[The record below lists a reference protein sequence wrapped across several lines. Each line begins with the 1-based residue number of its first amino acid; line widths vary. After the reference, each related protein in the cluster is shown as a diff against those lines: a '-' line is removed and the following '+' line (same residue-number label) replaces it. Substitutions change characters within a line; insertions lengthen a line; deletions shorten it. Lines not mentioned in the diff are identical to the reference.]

1 MAGASDAMAPAPASP
16 ALPADL
22 GKRAAAGVVMAAL
35 AALVIYLGGW
45 FFLAVMTVILVL
57 MALEWAKLTMRASQR
72 RYSVIGVVLL
82 PLLLMV
88 LVHLAISRAATPT
101 LALAGGAVGAI
112 LLLASALLIRR
123 IGGWSERLWAVA
135 GIVYL
140 GVPAV
145 AFLALR
151 DLTNGLELVLWLVL
165 IVVATDV
172 CAYLVGR
179 TLGGPKLA
187 PRISPGKTWS
197 GLAGGVLGA
206 AVLGGAA
213 AGLAG
218 WGLAQGALFAG
229 LLAVIAQLGDLFESF
244 VKRRAGVK
252 DSGHLIPG
260 HGGVLDRLDGYLFAG
275 PALAVLV
282 ALDQAL

>member
-1 MAGASDAMAPAPASP
+1 MAPPSAST

-22 GKRAAAGVVMAAL
+22 GKRAAAGVVMAVL

-45 FFLAVMTVILVL
+45 SFVAVIMVIVVL
-57 MALEWAKLTMRASQR
+57 MAWEWAKLTMQGSRR
-72 RYSVIGVVLL
+72 RYSVLGVVLL
-82 PLLLMV
+82 PLAVLV
-88 LVHLAISRAATPT
+88 LVHLAVTAATSAPV
-101 LALAGGAVGAI
+101 ALVGGAIGAA

-123 IGGWSERLWAVA
+123 VGDRSHRLWAVT

-140 GVPAV
+140 GVPAA

-151 DLTNGLELVLWLVL
+151 DLPNGFELVLWLVL
-165 IVVATDV
+165 VVVATDV
-172 CAYLVGR
+172 FAYLVGR
-179 TLGGPKLA
+179 RIGGAKLA
-187 PRISPGKTWS
+187 PRISPAKTWS
-197 GLAGGVLGA
+197 GLAGGMAGAAALGA
-206 AVLGGAA
+206 LA
-213 AGLAG
+213 AGLADWPALQG
-218 WGLAQGALFAG
+218 GLFGA
-229 LLAVIAQLGDLFESF
+229 LLAVVAQLGDLFESF

>member
-1 MAGASDAMAPAPASP
+1 
-16 ALPADL
+16 
-22 GKRAAAGVVMAAL
+22 VV
-35 AALVIYLGGW
+35 
-45 FFLAVMTVILVL
+45 
-57 MALEWAKLTMRASQR
+57 
-72 RYSVIGVVLL
+72 GVVLL
-82 PLLLMV
+82 PLLVMV
-88 LVHLAISRAATPT
+88 LVHLAVTATTSQP
-101 LALAGGAVGAI
+101 LALVGGAVGAV
-112 LLLASALLIRR
+112 LLLASAWLIRQVGDR
-123 IGGWSERLWAVA
+123 SQRLWAVA

-151 DLTNGLELVLWLVL
+151 DLPNGLELVLWLVL
-165 IVVATDV
+165 VVVATDV
-172 CAYLVGR
+172 FAYLVGR
-179 TLGGPKLA
+179 SIGGAKLA

-197 GLAGGVLGA
+197 GLAGGMTGAAALGA
-206 AVLGGAA
+206 LA

-218 WGLAQGALFAG
+218 WPPLQGGLFGA

-282 ALDQAL
+282 ALDQGI